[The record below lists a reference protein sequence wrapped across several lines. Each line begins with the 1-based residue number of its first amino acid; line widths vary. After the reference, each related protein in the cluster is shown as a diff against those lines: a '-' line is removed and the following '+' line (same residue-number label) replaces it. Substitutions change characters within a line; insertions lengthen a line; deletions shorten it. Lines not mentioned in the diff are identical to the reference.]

1 MRHSS
6 CCYHVSSFM
15 NRANET
21 IVRFAT
27 CVLAVAMI
35 CVPTS
40 LRAADTGRLARVRQ
54 ADGTTL
60 SLRICGDEFF
70 HYAVTSDGYSV
81 DQGPDGFYYYLVER
95 DGRPVRSNVRVSE
108 RGRRTADETRA
119 GLETGFPT
127 TGEIRSVVILA
138 AFSDVGFT
146 VPDPQRAFERM
157 LNEEG
162 YSDNGALG
170 SARDYYLDNSGGRFR
185 PTFDVVGPVTLD
197 HPVAYYGANTDYRD
211 ENAERMII
219 EACHKA
225 ERAGVDF
232 SQYDFDNDGKID
244 NVFVYYAGHN
254 ESDGGGMNTVWP
266 HRGEIS
272 YPSEMLGG
280 KELCVYA
287 CTSELSGSPD
297 FDSRMAGI
305 GTFCHEFG
313 HVLGWPDFYD
323 TNGSDF
329 GTGVGV
335 FNWSLMC
342 QGSRNDGGRT
352 PPSLTAM
359 ERMMAGWL
367 TPTTLTRSGDYELNS
382 IQQNEAYLIATD
394 TEGEF
399 FLLENRQQTGWD
411 RALKGH
417 GMLIYHV
424 DRSQRIVE
432 GYSARDR
439 WTYNM
444 PNDVAGHPCFR
455 LVTARPDS
463 GDGYEAF
470 MPYPGETGNTEFSA
484 ASRPAAQSWSGAS
497 PAAELY
503 DISESPEGVI
513 RFSVRMA
520 EGSIEDVRIEGRQR
534 AVAGDTIL
542 LRAIVM
548 PSGAVGELAW
558 SSSDETV
565 ASVDGEGVVHCLR
578 AGMTTVRAVAGSTG
592 AAAAFDIEVVDG
604 RMLRGRVC
612 NGKGE
617 VVAGATIEM
626 SDADGERVAA
636 FVSGDDGCFTSEV
649 DEVTAGDYSLLLT
662 CEGYPEQAVPATVTE
677 GMTLLEVPLL
687 RSDEFDRG
695 DGTFEVA
702 VQPFERSAFVT
713 WSASEAEAW
722 RVQWRPMDSAFYI
735 GTETVAESQFDI
747 DDLERQKDYVV
758 RIAEL
763 SGQAERSYRIAYFTT
778 AAQSGR
784 YAGLALQS
792 EYAVGM
798 EIAAVLAVAAVM
810 TACEKGGETVEN
822 GSPECEA
829 FLAAATEYGLY
840 SDGVPVRV
848 FCRTED
854 QLVRDSEGTTLR
866 IQNTEQ
872 SSVLACTFSSRP
884 QSGVTIVARY
894 EGTGFA
900 LKAGSAEFEVVKTAD
915 TKAWLW
921 CETQGLGIVADT
933 R

>member
-108 RGRRTADETRA
+108 RGRRTADERRLLETLRPGVVATALRARAHRLRSETRA

-272 YPSEMLGG
+272 YPGEMLGG

-329 GTGVGV
+329 GSGVGV

-367 TPTTLTRSGDYELNS
+367 TPTTLTRSGDYELNP

-470 MPYPGETGNTEFSA
+470 MPYPGETGNTE
-484 ASRPAAQSWSGAS
+484 
-497 PAAELY
+497 
-503 DISESPEGVI
+503 
-513 RFSVRMA
+513 
-520 EGSIEDVRIEGRQR
+520 
-534 AVAGDTIL
+534 
-542 LRAIVM
+542 
-548 PSGAVGELAW
+548 
-558 SSSDETV
+558 
-565 ASVDGEGVVHCLR
+565 C
-578 AGMTTVRAVAGSTG
+578 
-592 AAAAFDIEVVDG
+592 
-604 RMLRGRVC
+604 
-612 NGKGE
+612 
-617 VVAGATIEM
+617 
-626 SDADGERVAA
+626 
-636 FVSGDDGCFTSEV
+636 
-649 DEVTAGDYSLLLT
+649 
-662 CEGYPEQAVPATVTE
+662 
-677 GMTLLEVPLL
+677 
-687 RSDEFDRG
+687 
-695 DGTFEVA
+695 
-702 VQPFERSAFVT
+702 QP
-713 WSASEAEAW
+713 
-722 RVQWRPMDSAFYI
+722 
-735 GTETVAESQFDI
+735 
-747 DDLERQKDYVV
+747 
-758 RIAEL
+758 
-763 SGQAERSYRIAYFTT
+763 
-778 AAQSGR
+778 
-784 YAGLALQS
+784 
-792 EYAVGM
+792 
-798 EIAAVLAVAAVM
+798 
-810 TACEKGGETVEN
+810 
-822 GSPECEA
+822 
-829 FLAAATEYGLY
+829 
-840 SDGVPVRV
+840 
-848 FCRTED
+848 
-854 QLVRDSEGTTLR
+854 
-866 IQNTEQ
+866 
-872 SSVLACTFSSRP
+872 
-884 QSGVTIVARY
+884 
-894 EGTGFA
+894 
-900 LKAGSAEFEVVKTAD
+900 AGSAELVGCLAGGRTVRH
-915 TKAWLW
+915 
-921 CETQGLGIVADT
+921 LGIPGGRHPFLGAYGRRKYRGRSYRGAPAGSCGRHDSPARYRDALRCRRGAGVEQFRRNGRFGRRQGCRALPAGGYDNRT
-933 R
+933 CRCRIDWCGCGVRYRGGRRTDAARSCM

>member
-1 MRHSS
+1 M
-6 CCYHVSSFM
+6 
-15 NRANET
+15 
-21 IVRFAT
+21 
-27 CVLAVAMI
+27 
-35 CVPTS
+35 
-40 LRAADTGRLARVRQ
+40 RQ

-108 RGRRTADETRA
+108 RGRRTADERRLLETLRPGVVATALRARAHRLRSETRA

-254 ESDGGGMNTVWP
+254 ESDSGGMNTVWP

-272 YPSEMLGG
+272 YPGEMLGG

-367 TPTTLTRSGDYELNS
+367 TPTTLTRSGDYDNLLTQPRPSHADRTAAVKFEGWNDPRGGGHFSGRLTLALVAAGVVAKK
-382 IQQNEAYLIATD
+382 ILGGATFS
-394 TEGEF
+394 TRLTAVGG
-399 FLLENRQQTGWD
+399 QTD
-411 RALKGH
+411 PARFDDAIDDALRDEDSVG
-417 GMLIYHV
+417 G
-424 DRSQRIVE
+424 IVE
-432 GYSARDR
+432 CR
-439 WTYNM
+439 
-444 PNDVAGHPCFR
+444 VAGIPAGWGEPFF
-455 LVTARPDS
+455 DS
-463 GDGYEAF
+463 VESAAAHLLFAIPAIKGVEFGDGF
-470 MPYPGETGNTEFSA
+470 
-484 ASRPAAQSWSGAS
+484 
-497 PAAELY
+497 
-503 DISESPEGVI
+503 
-513 RFSVRMA
+513 
-520 EGSIEDVRIEGRQR
+520 
-534 AVAGDTIL
+534 
-542 LRAIVM
+542 
-548 PSGAVGELAW
+548 
-558 SSSDETV
+558 
-565 ASVDGEGVVHCLR
+565 
-578 AGMTTVRAVAGSTG
+578 
-592 AAAAFDIEVVDG
+592 AAAA
-604 RMLRGRVC
+604 LRGSAH
-612 NGKGE
+612 NDPI
-617 VVAGATIEM
+617 A
-626 SDADGERVAA
+626 DADGRTATNHAGGIAGGITNGNELVVRAAVKPTASIAREQQTFDFAAGRVA
-636 FVSGDDGCFTSEV
+636 
-649 DEVTAGDYSLLLT
+649 
-662 CEGYPEQAVPATVTE
+662 
-677 GMTLLEVPLL
+677 PLRIRGRHDACIAL
-687 RSDEFDRG
+687 R
-695 DGTFEVA
+695 
-702 VQPFERSAFVT
+702 
-713 WSASEAEAW
+713 
-722 RVQWRPMDSAFYI
+722 
-735 GTETVAESQFDI
+735 
-747 DDLERQKDYVV
+747 
-758 RIAEL
+758 
-763 SGQAERSYRIAYFTT
+763 
-778 AAQSGR
+778 
-784 YAGLALQS
+784 
-792 EYAVGM
+792 
-798 EIAAVLAVAAVM
+798 AAVVVEAAMAVA
-810 TACEKGGETVEN
+810 
-822 GSPECEA
+822 
-829 FLAAATEYGLY
+829 LADFKLRDRCRRAA
-840 SDGVPVRV
+840 
-848 FCRTED
+848 
-854 QLVRDSEGTTLR
+854 
-866 IQNTEQ
+866 
-872 SSVLACTFSSRP
+872 
-884 QSGVTIVARY
+884 
-894 EGTGFA
+894 
-900 LKAGSAEFEVVKTAD
+900 K
-915 TKAWLW
+915 
-921 CETQGLGIVADT
+921 
-933 R
+933 

>member
-108 RGRRTADETRA
+108 RGRRTADERRLLETLRPGVVATALRARAHRLRSETRA

-424 DRSQRIVE
+424 DRSQQIVE

-784 YAGLALQS
+784 YAGMALQS
-792 EYAVGM
+792 EYAVGAPVLLKAINVSD
-798 EIAAVLAVAAVM
+798 EAQLSWAVD
-810 TACEKGGETVEN
+810 GETTTESVVR
-822 GSPECEA
+822 
-829 FLAAATEYGLY
+829 LAAGEHEVELRVT
-840 SDGVPVRV
+840 DGG
-848 FCRTED
+848 RTE
-854 QLVRDSEGTTLR
+854 
-866 IQNTEQ
+866 I
-872 SSVLACTFSSRP
+872 
-884 QSGVTIVARY
+884 I
-894 EGTGFA
+894 
-900 LKAGSAEFEVVKTAD
+900 
-915 TKAWLW
+915 TKYIKV
-921 CETQGLGIVADT
+921 E
-933 R
+933 

>member
-108 RGRRTADETRA
+108 RGRRTADERRLLETLRPGVVATALRARAHRLRSETRA

-272 YPSEMLGG
+272 YPGEMLGG

-329 GTGVGV
+329 GSGVGV

-367 TPTTLTRSGDYELNS
+367 TPTTLTRSGDYDNLLTQPRPSHADRTAAVKFEGWNDPRGGGHFSGRLTLALVAAGVVAKK
-382 IQQNEAYLIATD
+382 ILGGATFS
-394 TEGEF
+394 TRLTAVGG
-399 FLLENRQQTGWD
+399 QTD
-411 RALKGH
+411 PARFDDAIDDALRDEDSVG
-417 GMLIYHV
+417 G
-424 DRSQRIVE
+424 IVE
-432 GYSARDR
+432 CR
-439 WTYNM
+439 
-444 PNDVAGHPCFR
+444 VAGIPAGWGEPFF
-455 LVTARPDS
+455 DS
-463 GDGYEAF
+463 VESAAAHLLFAIPAIKGVEFGDGF
-470 MPYPGETGNTEFSA
+470 
-484 ASRPAAQSWSGAS
+484 
-497 PAAELY
+497 
-503 DISESPEGVI
+503 
-513 RFSVRMA
+513 
-520 EGSIEDVRIEGRQR
+520 
-534 AVAGDTIL
+534 
-542 LRAIVM
+542 
-548 PSGAVGELAW
+548 
-558 SSSDETV
+558 
-565 ASVDGEGVVHCLR
+565 
-578 AGMTTVRAVAGSTG
+578 
-592 AAAAFDIEVVDG
+592 AAAA
-604 RMLRGRVC
+604 LRGSAH
-612 NGKGE
+612 NDPI
-617 VVAGATIEM
+617 A
-626 SDADGERVAA
+626 DADGRTATNHAGGIAGGITNGNELVVRAAVKPTASIAREPQTFDFAAGRVA
-636 FVSGDDGCFTSEV
+636 
-649 DEVTAGDYSLLLT
+649 
-662 CEGYPEQAVPATVTE
+662 
-677 GMTLLEVPLL
+677 PLRIRGRHAACIAL
-687 RSDEFDRG
+687 R
-695 DGTFEVA
+695 
-702 VQPFERSAFVT
+702 
-713 WSASEAEAW
+713 
-722 RVQWRPMDSAFYI
+722 
-735 GTETVAESQFDI
+735 
-747 DDLERQKDYVV
+747 
-758 RIAEL
+758 
-763 SGQAERSYRIAYFTT
+763 
-778 AAQSGR
+778 
-784 YAGLALQS
+784 
-792 EYAVGM
+792 
-798 EIAAVLAVAAVM
+798 AAVVVEAAMAVA
-810 TACEKGGETVEN
+810 
-822 GSPECEA
+822 
-829 FLAAATEYGLY
+829 LADFKLRDRCRRAA
-840 SDGVPVRV
+840 
-848 FCRTED
+848 
-854 QLVRDSEGTTLR
+854 
-866 IQNTEQ
+866 
-872 SSVLACTFSSRP
+872 
-884 QSGVTIVARY
+884 
-894 EGTGFA
+894 
-900 LKAGSAEFEVVKTAD
+900 K
-915 TKAWLW
+915 
-921 CETQGLGIVADT
+921 
-933 R
+933 

>member
-1 MRHSS
+1 M
-6 CCYHVSSFM
+6 
-15 NRANET
+15 
-21 IVRFAT
+21 
-27 CVLAVAMI
+27 
-35 CVPTS
+35 
-40 LRAADTGRLARVRQ
+40 RQ

-108 RGRRTADETRA
+108 RGRRTADERRLLETLRPGVVATALRARAHRLRSETRA

-225 ERAGVDF
+225 ERAGVD
-232 SQYDFDNDGKID
+232 
-244 NVFVYYAGHN
+244 
-254 ESDGGGMNTVWP
+254 
-266 HRGEIS
+266 S

-329 GTGVGV
+329 GTGVGG

-424 DRSQRIVE
+424 DRSQRF
-432 GYSARDR
+432 G
-439 WTYNM
+439 
-444 PNDVAGHPCFR
+444 
-455 LVTARPDS
+455 
-463 GDGYEAF
+463 
-470 MPYPGETGNTEFSA
+470 
-484 ASRPAAQSWSGAS
+484 
-497 PAAELY
+497 
-503 DISESPEGVI
+503 
-513 RFSVRMA
+513 
-520 EGSIEDVRIEGRQR
+520 
-534 AVAGDTIL
+534 
-542 LRAIVM
+542 
-548 PSGAVGELAW
+548 
-558 SSSDETV
+558 
-565 ASVDGEGVVHCLR
+565 
-578 AGMTTVRAVAGSTG
+578 
-592 AAAAFDIEVVDG
+592 
-604 RMLRGRVC
+604 
-612 NGKGE
+612 
-617 VVAGATIEM
+617 
-626 SDADGERVAA
+626 
-636 FVSGDDGCFTSEV
+636 
-649 DEVTAGDYSLLLT
+649 
-662 CEGYPEQAVPATVTE
+662 
-677 GMTLLEVPLL
+677 
-687 RSDEFDRG
+687 
-695 DGTFEVA
+695 
-702 VQPFERSAFVT
+702 
-713 WSASEAEAW
+713 
-722 RVQWRPMDSAFYI
+722 
-735 GTETVAESQFDI
+735 
-747 DDLERQKDYVV
+747 
-758 RIAEL
+758 
-763 SGQAERSYRIAYFTT
+763 
-778 AAQSGR
+778 
-784 YAGLALQS
+784 
-792 EYAVGM
+792 
-798 EIAAVLAVAAVM
+798 
-810 TACEKGGETVEN
+810 
-822 GSPECEA
+822 
-829 FLAAATEYGLY
+829 
-840 SDGVPVRV
+840 
-848 FCRTED
+848 
-854 QLVRDSEGTTLR
+854 
-866 IQNTEQ
+866 
-872 SSVLACTFSSRP
+872 
-884 QSGVTIVARY
+884 
-894 EGTGFA
+894 
-900 LKAGSAEFEVVKTAD
+900 
-915 TKAWLW
+915 
-921 CETQGLGIVADT
+921 
-933 R
+933 